1 VGRPS
6 RRAAAVAGR
15 GSAGIGI
22 PLRIVEAEFTVEQS
36 NLVLDADHHREMT
49 GVGEGVTCVLKDAKQ
64 EQRTI
69 EVVGDSI
76 GRFGLT
82 RLGHPTDATKPL

>member
-1 VGRPS
+1 
-6 RRAAAVAGR
+6 VARR
-15 GSAGIGI
+15 GSADIGI

-36 NLVLDADHHREMT
+36 NLVLDPDHHREVT
-49 GVGEGVTCVLKDAKQ
+49 RVDQGIAGVLEDAEQ

-76 GRFGLT
+76 RRFGLT
-82 RLGHPTDATKPL
+82 RLGHPADARKPL